1 MNHPPPHIPL
11 PIPAKEGNEKKEKK
25 ERVYGIFQKDC
36 RLTTGITTAQKV
48 NKEKRKRKTNK
59 KQVKTPDHKLLRKKF
74 LHKEII
80 DTAAHSNNLLSK
92 RNRVKKKHKTTHYIY
107 SNFRA
112 LGFALL

>member
-11 PIPAKEGNEKKEKK
+11 PIPAKEGKEKKEKK

-48 NKEKRKRKTNK
+48 NKKKRKRKTNR

-80 DTAAHSNNLLSK
+80 DTAAQFKQPPQQEESGE
-92 RNRVKKKHKTTHYIY
+92 KKHKTTHYIY